1 MKKLLVAACAAN
13 MLGSV
18 CVASAGQL
26 ETVPQILQDR
36 SPWCRKAECITFGP
50 KELVWLSVD
59 TAIAKYP
66 PPLCSIFRIDD
77 ELPLEERQELQSHY
91 KMWTVPRPQSTYRI
105 QYKCE
110 DGRIDDE
117 IFLLLSSDW
126 MLVGGKA
133 EEYRGYWST
142 WRLNQ

>member
-26 ETVPQILQDR
+26 ETVAQILQDR
-36 SPWCRKAECITFGP
+36 SPWCRKAECVTFGP

-59 TAIAKYP
+59 PAIAKYP

-77 ELPLEERQELQSHY
+77 ELLWRNVKSLSRIISGGIFPAHSIPIGFTTNAMMVESSMKYFCCCHQTGYSWVEREQNIVATCPH
-91 KMWTVPRPQSTYRI
+91 
-105 QYKCE
+105 
-110 DGRIDDE
+110 GDE
-117 IFLLLSSDW
+117 S
-126 MLVGGKA
+126 
-133 EEYRGYWST
+133 
-142 WRLNQ
+142 